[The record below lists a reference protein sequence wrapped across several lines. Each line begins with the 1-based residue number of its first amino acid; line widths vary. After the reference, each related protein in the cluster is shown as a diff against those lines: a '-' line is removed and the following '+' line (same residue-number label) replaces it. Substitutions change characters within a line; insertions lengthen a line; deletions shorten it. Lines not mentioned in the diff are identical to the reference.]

1 MATMLCWR
9 RLSVSA
15 SAALRGAHRADNMMA
30 ASGDSQSH
38 KSVRFLL
45 FPCLQK
51 YGARPYPPIH
61 RLRKDAPKST
71 NGLRSG

>member
-1 MATMLCWR
+1 M
-9 RLSVSA
+9 SA

-38 KSVRFLL
+38 KSVRFFCYFLACKNTAL
-45 FPCLQK
+45 
-51 YGARPYPPIH
+51 APYPPIH